1 EKTNRGTKIAHAF
14 VDVRDEPRKFLTGE
28 SLYCHN
34 GAVLRELRFGL
45 FADDGFQTH
54 CAQHLHSALVDE
66 SGAWMNGGAAVVLD
80 SKRRNTMMREEH
92 GRGHADEAA
101 SGDEDGDFEVRH
113 EFHGIA
119 SGCAESRIG
128 R

>member
-1 EKTNRGTKIAHAF
+1 MSDRPENPVPAF
-14 VDVRDEPRKFLTGE
+14 LRTV
-28 SLYCHN
+28 
-34 GAVLRELRFGL
+34 AVP
-45 FADDGFQTH
+45 
-54 CAQHLHSALVDE
+54 
-66 SGAWMNGGAAVVLD
+66 WGGAAVVLD

-92 GRGHADEAA
+92 GRRHADEAA
-101 SGDEDGDFEVRH
+101 SGDEDGDFVVRH